1 MEKANV
7 MCDQLAWRTCC
18 SSREAGEYFRSYLP
32 SHVPRKWSPIA
43 ANSRCFITVKT
54 NFRIHL
60 SIKRFS
66 TVWLYG
72 STTPM
77 WYMGAFPWC
86 RQNSFIDNGCEHF
99 TAIYGSTKIHIMKNG
114 ITLLNLSQLSD
125 RHNILYVQHESVYD
139 P

>member
-1 MEKANV
+1 
-7 MCDQLAWRTCC
+7 
-18 SSREAGEYFRSYLP
+18 
-32 SHVPRKWSPIA
+32 
-43 ANSRCFITVKT
+43 
-54 NFRIHL
+54 
-60 SIKRFS
+60 
-66 TVWLYG
+66 
-72 STTPM
+72 M

-125 RHNILYVQHESVYD
+125 RHNILYVQHESVYN